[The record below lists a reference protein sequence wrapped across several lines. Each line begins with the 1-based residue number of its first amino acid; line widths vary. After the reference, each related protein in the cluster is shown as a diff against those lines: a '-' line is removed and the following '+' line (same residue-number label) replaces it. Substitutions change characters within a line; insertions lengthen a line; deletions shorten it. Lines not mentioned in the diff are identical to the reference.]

1 MERSLSRDASVTS
14 VTSEHAELLLD
25 IAEVSIR
32 ARFDGTRFP
41 GPDLRR
47 VPERLRQP
55 CGAFVTLHVDG
66 QLNGCIGNIDT
77 NDPLATCI
85 ALLAIQAAFEDP
97 RLPPLTEAD
106 LYGLHIEVSLLSP
119 HTGVPAGTRAQLI
132 GQLTP
137 GVHGLIIASG
147 HHRAVFLP
155 SVWAQLPDPEQFLDQ
170 LLRKAGL
177 ATDRW
182 PSDMH
187 AEAFTTESFG
197 RQLG

>member
-1 MERSLSRDASVTS
+1 LSRDTPVTA
-14 VTSEHAELLLD
+14 EQAELLLD
-25 IAEVSIR
+25 IAELSIR
-32 ARFDGTRFP
+32 AHFIGTRFP
-41 GPDLRR
+41 GPDVRQL
-47 VPERLRQP
+47 PERLRQP

-77 NDPLATCI
+77 NDPLGMCI
-85 ALLAIQAAFEDP
+85 ARLAIQAAFEDP
-97 RLPPLTEAD
+97 RLPQLTEAD
-106 LYGLHIEVSLLSP
+106 LHGLQIEVSLLSP
-119 HTGVPAGTRAQLI
+119 HTEVPAGTRAQLI
-132 GQLTP
+132 GQLTA

-177 ATDRW
+177 ATTRW

-187 AEAFTTESFG
+187 AEVFTTESFG